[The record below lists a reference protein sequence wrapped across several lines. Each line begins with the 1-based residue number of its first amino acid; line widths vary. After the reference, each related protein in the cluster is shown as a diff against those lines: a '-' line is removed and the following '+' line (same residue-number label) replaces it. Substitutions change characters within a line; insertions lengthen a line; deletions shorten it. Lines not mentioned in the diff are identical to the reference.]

1 MIDIIETDK
10 GKFLKVSVKDTGLGI
25 KDEDR
30 HKIFKLFG

>member
-10 GKFLKVSVKDTGLGI
+10 DKFLKISVKDTGLGI
-25 KDEDR
+25 KDEDS